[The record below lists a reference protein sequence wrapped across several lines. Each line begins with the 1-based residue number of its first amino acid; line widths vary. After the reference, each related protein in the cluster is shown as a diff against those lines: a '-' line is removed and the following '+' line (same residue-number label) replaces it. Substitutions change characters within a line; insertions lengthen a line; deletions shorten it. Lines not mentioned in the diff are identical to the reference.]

1 MFIQFLTTKKLRK
14 LSVGLKTRQRSHCA
28 AKNCVI
34 PVIK

>member
-14 LSVGLKTRQRSHCA
+14 LSVELKTRQRSFNA

-34 PVIK
+34 TVM